1 MKKNSAFTLIEVML
15 AMGVLTVSVF
25 FVSEILFKA
34 LTRLQD
40 NNDNIEKTFIL
51 KRELY
56 LNYFKRPFITKK
68 IVTKLEDPS
77 VTFATTLE
85 DVNKKSGLKEF
96 QDTLKIIQTNAVWK
110 KEKNIKESNM
120 LSFIFKP
127 KEKEVKK

>member
-25 FVSEILFKA
+25 FISEIMFKA

-40 NNDNIEKTFIL
+40 NQDNIEKIFIL

-56 LNYFKRPFITKK
+56 LNFIKRPLITKK
-68 IVTKLEDPS
+68 VVTKIEDPA
-77 VTFATTLE
+77 VTFVTDIE
-85 DVNKKSGLKEF
+85 DINKKSGLSDYK
-96 QDTLKIIQTNAVWK
+96 DILKVIHTNAVWK
-110 KEKNIKESNM
+110 RENHLKESNM
-120 LSFIFKP
+120 LSFVFKP